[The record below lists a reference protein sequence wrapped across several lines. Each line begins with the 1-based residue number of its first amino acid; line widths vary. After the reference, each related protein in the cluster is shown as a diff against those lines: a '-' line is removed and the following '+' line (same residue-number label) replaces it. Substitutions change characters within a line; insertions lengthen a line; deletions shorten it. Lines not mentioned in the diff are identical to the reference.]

1 MQILI
6 THGSL
11 ATTRVLH
18 FRRWQI
24 LVGAAALVVALL
36 AVSGAVYHF
45 VFLKA
50 AQERWPLVSQLV
62 RWVVRE
68 DLDSQER
75 YLRENL
81 EAMAQRVGEL
91 QARLVALQV
100 MGERVAAMA
109 GIAPEELLPEQPGA
123 APAASPPA
131 VRPAVPTSR
140 AGSASVGTGGDAAVP
155 AAPNA
160 AGSSAPGTARGA
172 AVPVALA
179 PGAQGGPFRSMAP
192 AVAPAAT
199 LGDLDRALSRLDERA
214 ALSADVFTYV
224 ESRLLQGR
232 LQSLLVPSI
241 APVEGSVG
249 SGFGFRIDPFNG
261 RQALHTGLDYP
272 APEGTPMAAAAGGVV
287 VSTDTHP
294 EYGLLLVID
303 HGNGLATRYAHT
315 SRILVAPGD
324 IVRRE
329 QVVAEVGSSGRSTG
343 PHLHFEVLVDG
354 VPQNPARFLAR
365 AAAPQAG
372 QARVIN

>member
-1 MQILI
+1 
-6 THGSL
+6 
-11 ATTRVLH
+11 
-18 FRRWQI
+18 
-24 LVGAAALVVALL
+24 
-36 AVSGAVYHF
+36 
-45 VFLKA
+45 
-50 AQERWPLVSQLV
+50 
-62 RWVVRE
+62 
-68 DLDSQER
+68 
-75 YLRENL
+75 
-81 EAMAQRVGEL
+81 
-91 QARLVALQV
+91 

-123 APAASPPA
+123 APAASPLGE
-131 VRPAVPTSR
+131 RPAAPAR
-140 AGSASVGTGGDAAVP
+140 RGAPASDAAGP
-155 AAPNA
+155 DASLPGAPNA
-160 AGSSAPGTARGA
+160 AGSRAAGA
-172 AVPVALA
+172 ARAAAGPVAPA

-199 LGDLDRALSRLDERA
+199 LGGLDQALVRLDERA
-214 ALSADVFTYV
+214 ALSADIFTYV

-241 APVEGSVG
+241 APVETSVG

-261 RQALHTGLDYP
+261 RQALHAGLDYP
-272 APEGTPMAAAAGGVV
+272 APEGAPVAAAAGGVV
-287 VSTDTHP
+287 ASTDTHP

-329 QVVAEVGSSGRSTG
+329 QVVAEVGNTGRSTG

-365 AAAPQAG
+365 GAAPRAA